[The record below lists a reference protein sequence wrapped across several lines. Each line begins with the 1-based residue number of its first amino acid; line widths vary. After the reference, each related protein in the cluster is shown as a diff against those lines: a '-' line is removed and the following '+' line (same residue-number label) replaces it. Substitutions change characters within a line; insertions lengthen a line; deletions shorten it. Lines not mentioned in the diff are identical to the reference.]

1 MIPVE
6 VFLLMIAGLVGLAVY
21 YFLIGDRGVIPYSD
35 MMAALL
41 GIFGSIFLAMHT
53 AAGNIGYYEVVVVE
67 AASQIVEVPVVDGSL
82 ALVFLLSTFLFGFC
96 LIYSMIGIFREKAYE
111 RSL

>member
-6 VFLLMIAGLVGLAVY
+6 VYVIMIIGLVGLAAY
-21 YFLIGDRGVIPYSD
+21 YFLIGDRGAIPYSD

-41 GIFGSIFLAMHT
+41 GIFGSIYLAMHT
-53 AAGNIGYYEVVVVE
+53 AAGNIGYYEVVVVD
-67 AASQIVEVPVVDGSL
+67 AASQIVEVSVVDGSL
-82 ALVFLLSTFLFGFC
+82 ALVFVLSTFLFGFC
-96 LIYSMIGIFREKAYE
+96 LTYSIIGIFRERAYE